1 MDDAETI
8 FNEGTDYPEQ
18 KFDAD
23 KIEYD
28 TMADKAAY
36 RSFGIRYLFPW
47 QRLVIANI
55 LDSAERIKAEAAQ
68 TESTDEVC
76 RGRQIVLLPT
86 GAGKSLCFLVPAL
99 LLDGPTLVLYPL
111 LALMSDQQ
119 RRMES
124 GSLSCVTF
132 KGSQSAEEREENF
145 NNIETGKARVI
156 LANPEVL
163 QNEELVSRLA
173 KCGIAHIAVD
183 EAHCVSEWGDS
194 FRPAYLTLGEIIK
207 KLGVKVVTAFTATA
221 SPVVLARV
229 AEVLFDK
236 NAHLVRSAGDR
247 PNIHYEVRY
256 TYAKKKAVLRA
267 AVEEKKPMIIF
278 CGTRRRT
285 EDTARLLTSYFGSGK
300 AKFYHAGMTNKEK
313 ESVEQ
318 WFMESKDG
326 ILAATC
332 AYGMGVDK
340 GDILTVCHLDPPN
353 HIENFIQEAGRA
365 GRKGDNVKSILL
377 WNHADHV
384 HYRQTASGSREHAMG
399 DFAELEGCRRQ
410 FMLDYLGDEK
420 TTCSGC
426 DWCDAR
432 RAGKKLSHNAED
444 AETAV
449 SFIRKNRRFYDR
461 EEIVPE
467 LIKLMNQKDL
477 NTFGVRVWEAGDI
490 AELLSQ
496 LISEQRIRTCSG
508 LWLHKLDIATNRKC
522 SFIFSLMPRKMK
534 RSFFSARRML
544 RLFLRLIQN
553 PLPKLFH
560 LMRQV
565 RMATELF

>member
-1 MDDAETI
+1 MDSCMDNTDKL
-8 FNEGTDYPEQ
+8 FKEGTDYPEQ

-23 KIEYD
+23 TIEYD
-28 TMADKAAY
+28 TAADEAAY
-36 RSFGIRYLFPW
+36 MSFGIRYLFPW

-55 LDSAERIKAEAAQ
+55 LDSAERTKEEDSKTISSD
-68 TESTDEVC
+68 TDESDDDEVC

-145 NNIETGKARVI
+145 VKIKTGKARVI

-163 QNEELVSRLA
+163 QNEQLVARLA
-173 KCGIAHIAVD
+173 ECGIAHIAID

-194 FRPAYLTLGEIIK
+194 FRPAYLTLGAIIK
-207 KLGVKVVTAFTATA
+207 RLAVKVVTAFTATA

-229 AEVLFDK
+229 AEVLFNG

-256 TYAKKKAVLRA
+256 AYAKKKAVLRV
-267 AVEEKKPMIIF
+267 AVQEKKPMIIF

-300 AKFYHAGMTNKEK
+300 AKFYHAGMTKEEK
-313 ESVEQ
+313 KSVEQ

-340 GDILTVCHLDPPN
+340 SDIFTVCHLDPPN
-353 HIENFIQEAGRA
+353 HVENFIQEAGRA
-365 GRKGDNVKSILL
+365 GRKGDSVKSILL

-384 HYRQTASGSREHAMG
+384 HYRQTDSNSREHAMG
-399 DFAELEGCRRQ
+399 DFAELDGCRRQ
-410 FMLDYLGDEK
+410 FMLDYLGGEK

-426 DWCDAR
+426 DWCDAN
-432 RAGKKLSHNAED
+432 RAGKTLSHDAED
-444 AETAV
+444 AETTV
-449 SFIRKNRRFYDR
+449 SFVKKNRRLYDR

-467 LIKLMNQKDL
+467 LVELMNQKDM
-477 NTFGVRVWEAGDI
+477 NTFGVRVWEARDI
-490 AELLSQ
+490 AEILSQ
-496 LISEQRIRTCSG
+496 LISEKRIHACSG
-508 LWLHKLDIATNRKC
+508 LWLHKLDIKKKKK
-522 SFIFSLMPRKMK
+522 S
-534 RSFFSARRML
+534 
-544 RLFLRLIQN
+544 
-553 PLPKLFH
+553 
-560 LMRQV
+560 
-565 RMATELF
+565 